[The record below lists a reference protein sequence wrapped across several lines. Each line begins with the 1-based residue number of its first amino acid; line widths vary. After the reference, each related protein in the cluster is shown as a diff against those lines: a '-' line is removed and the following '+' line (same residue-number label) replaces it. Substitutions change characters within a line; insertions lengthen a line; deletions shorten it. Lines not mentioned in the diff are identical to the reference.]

1 MNLQAAIF
9 AFIYT
14 CYFVQTGKFGC
25 KRKPCVAR
33 SMPAYANLST
43 VASCIRCYQCSS
55 DENKSKD
62 DCGAYE
68 PFDTTK
74 NSPVDCMGEDAV
86 TPGTFCYKS
95 IQQGPRGFIWDG
107 RWRTVTR
114 RCAQISERGI
124 SWGCDWGFHENGVY
138 WEECYC
144 AEDGCNAATATTMST
159 TAMTKAIVA
168 ITVLA
173 GIALNRWNTFP
184 NF

>member
-1 MNLQAAIF
+1 MI
-9 AFIYT
+9 
-14 CYFVQTGKFGC
+14 
-25 KRKPCVAR
+25 
-33 SMPAYANLST
+33 T
-43 VASCIRCYQCSS
+43 VLCIRCYQCSS
-55 DENKSKD
+55 DEDKSKD
-62 DCGAYE
+62 GCGAYE
-68 PFDTTK
+68 AFDTAK

-144 AEDGCNAATATTMST
+144 AEDGCNAAIGLNILGSRTI
-159 TAMTKAIVA
+159 AMIW
-168 ITVLA
+168 
-173 GIALNRWNTFP
+173 IASIIGSSFIIIKSMTP
-184 NF
+184 TI